1 MGPIV
6 ELRKPA
12 LVGLPG
18 SGAGEP
24 QVLSIMPPG
33 QHDDAG
39 LPMTHHKP
47 WDSFFVRMLVTLIAV
62 GLPFVI
68 VGRHIR
74 SALVGWGAG
83 VDVVGI
89 ALLVGV
95 TAITT
100 RLVMSPVT
108 ALSRAAARAEA
119 GDLSA
124 RVVPGGGGEMRV
136 LGQTFNAMLERL
148 AGMRFRLQGE
158 VAESAA
164 NLVAAAQQLA
174 AATLEQTT
182 IASQISSNM
191 EELGRTAATIAD
203 TADGVAT
210 QAGEV
215 RARIATARTDLKASG
230 ENVAALAQ
238 RVGEIEGILV
248 FIDDI
253 ADQTNLL
260 ALNAAIEAARAGDA
274 GRGFAVVADEV
285 RRLAERS
292 KAAAAQIATLVEA
305 AQVQSRSSVLSVETR
320 TSQMDLWLVM
330 MGAMAEA
337 SGGVRLATQQQTLAV
352 EQAVADIEGIALSSR
367 SVAGT
372 AEEIARAASQQADL
386 STEVA
391 WSDERGA
398 PAETAESYRGA

>member
-1 MGPIV
+1 VGPIV

-12 LVGLPG
+12 LGSLPT

-24 QVLSIMPPG
+24 PVLRIVPAQP
-33 QHDDAG
+33 DDSW
-39 LPMTHHKP
+39 LEMTNYKP
-47 WDSFFVRMLVTLIAV
+47 WDSFFVRMLATLLAV
-62 GLPFVI
+62 GLPFVVI
-68 VGRHIR
+68 GRQIR

-83 VDVVGI
+83 VDVVGLVI
-89 ALLVGV
+89 LVGV

-100 RLVMSPVT
+100 RLVMRPVT

-124 RVVPGGGGEMRV
+124 RVVPGGGGEMR
-136 LGQTFNAMLERL
+136 LLCQTFNAMLERL

-158 VAESAA
+158 VAESAGK
-164 NLVAAAQQLA
+164 LVAAAQQLA
-174 AATLEQTT
+174 AATMEQSTT
-182 IASQISSNM
+182 ANQTSSNVA
-191 EELGRTAATIAD
+191 ELGRSAAAIAGTAHE
-203 TADGVAT
+203 VAT

-215 RARIATARTDLKASG
+215 RAKIATARSELKTSS
-230 ENVAALAQ
+230 ENVTALAQ

-248 FIDDI
+248 SIDDI

-305 AQVQSRSSVLSVETR
+305 AQVQSRSSLMAVETR
-320 TSQMDLWLVM
+320 ASQMDLWLVM

-337 SGGVRLATQQQTLAV
+337 SGRVRVATQEQKLTV
-352 EQAVADIEGIALSSR
+352 ELAVADIEGIALGSR
-367 SVAGT
+367 SVANT
-372 AEEIARAASQQADL
+372 AQEIALAASRQGDL
-386 STEVA
+386 STDVVR
-391 WSDERGA
+391 SDERGA
-398 PAETAESYRGA
+398 PGGTTESYRGA